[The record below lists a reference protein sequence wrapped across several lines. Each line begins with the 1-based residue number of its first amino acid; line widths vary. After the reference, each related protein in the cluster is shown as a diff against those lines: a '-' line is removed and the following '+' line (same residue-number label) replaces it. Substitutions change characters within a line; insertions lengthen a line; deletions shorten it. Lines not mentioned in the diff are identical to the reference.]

1 MDRNERPS
9 KEYVEY
15 ICSLYGDVYND
26 RIEDSRPPAAGDEL
40 RTAGE
45 DWWPGQEA
53 AHKSLNAFQR
63 ELKSKGI
70 ELSSSKI
77 RKILI
82 SGGCWST
89 ERSREVLS
97 LFDHYTANKED
108 GGEGL
113 MPDVAVKN
121 IAADLKVSVAT
132 VSMNLPYQNVVY
144 KLENKSSNAVRC
156 ARYKERKRKNELI
169 AKDNINDVRK

>member
-1 MDRNERPS
+1 MDKTKRLS
-9 KEYVEY
+9 KEYIYY
-15 ICSLYGDVYND
+15 ICNLYADIYDD
-26 RIEDSRPPAAGDEL
+26 RIEDCRPPVAGDEL

-45 DWWPGQEA
+45 DWRPGQVA
-53 AHKSLNAFQR
+53 AHKSLIAFQK
-63 ELKSKGI
+63 ELKAKGI
-70 ELSSSKI
+70 ELSSSKL
-77 RKILI
+77 RKVLI

-97 LFDHYTANKED
+97 LFDHYTADRAD

-113 MPDVAVKN
+113 MPDAAIKN

-156 ARYKERKRKNELI
+156 ARYKERKRKMELK
-169 AKDNINDVRK
+169 AKEKENDVRK